1 MIMIEIKDL
10 NVTYDGKI
18 EALSGIDLEIEDNV
32 KLGLI
37 GPNGAGKSSLF
48 RALTGLT
55 DFSGSIEVNG
65 LNVERKNLPEIRKL
79 IGYVIQESDDQMF
92 MPTVIEDMIFGPVN
106 YGMKKDEAVRQAE
119 ELLRSLGIED
129 LKERHSHKISE
140 GEKKMASISAI
151 LMMKPEIILFDE
163 PASCLDPHNRRKIIN
178 AINEI
183 NATKIIASHD
193 LDLIFDT
200 CDEVLLLSR
209 GKAVKRGTCD
219 EILRDKALLEE
230 NGLELP
236 LSLTGRV

>member
-1 MIMIEIKDL
+1 MIEIKDL

-18 EALSGIDLEIEDNV
+18 EALSGIDLKIEDNV

-55 DFSGSIEVNG
+55 DFTGSIEVNG

-200 CDEVLLLSR
+200 CDEVILLSR
-209 GKAVKRGTCD
+209 GKVVKRGTCG

>member
-1 MIMIEIKDL
+1 MIEIKDL

>member
-1 MIMIEIKDL
+1 MIEIKDL

-18 EALSGIDLEIEDNV
+18 EALSGIDLKIEDNV

>member
-1 MIMIEIKDL
+1 MIEIKDL

-18 EALSGIDLEIEDNV
+18 EALSRIDLEIGDNV

-48 RALTGLT
+48 RALTGIT
-55 DFSGSIEVNG
+55 DFTGSIEVNG

-129 LKERHSHKISE
+129 LKDRHSHKISE

>member
-1 MIMIEIKDL
+1 M
-10 NVTYDGKI
+10 
-18 EALSGIDLEIEDNV
+18 LSV
-32 KLGLI
+32 
-37 GPNGAGKSSLF
+37 
-48 RALTGLT
+48 
-55 DFSGSIEVNG
+55 
-65 LNVERKNLPEIRKL
+65 KNLPEIRKL

-183 NATKIIASHD
+183 KATKIIASHD

-200 CDEVLLLSR
+200 CDEVILLSR
-209 GKAVKRGTCD
+209 GKVVKRGTCD